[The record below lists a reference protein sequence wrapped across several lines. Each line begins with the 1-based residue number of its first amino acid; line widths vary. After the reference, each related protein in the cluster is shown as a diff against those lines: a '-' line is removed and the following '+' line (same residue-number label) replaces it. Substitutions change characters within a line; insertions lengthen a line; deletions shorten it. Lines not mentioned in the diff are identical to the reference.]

1 MSRLKI
7 QRVVTL
13 GPSHIGLETN
23 WQQPVEMENNVHSQ
37 LIGKGLKEVSCC
49 CKVKSITLR
58 DTVRY

>member
-23 WQQPVEMENNVHSQ
+23 WQQPVEMENNVYSQ

-49 CKVKSITLR
+49 CKVANQSP
-58 DTVRY
+58 